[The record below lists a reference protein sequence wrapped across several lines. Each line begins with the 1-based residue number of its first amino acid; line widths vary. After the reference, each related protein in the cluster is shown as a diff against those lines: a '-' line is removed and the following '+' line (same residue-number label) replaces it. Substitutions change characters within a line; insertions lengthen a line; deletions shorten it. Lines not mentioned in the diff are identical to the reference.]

1 MKEEQMINTPTYGA
15 VNTPAPMHN
24 WLTGF
29 EKYEKELP
37 IYVEKPFT
45 ELQVAKLRE
54 AIEINRKLM
63 DNDSGYKS
71 LPGKQ
76 EEYYGSSRFHPKLIT
91 HMSRLLIEFE
101 CPPEIEEVM
110 DGYCKPIYKD
120 PTRLTHYNYIDYDIK
135 YGNGKNA
142 PSLPPHLD
150 SDENLVTF
158 NYMIGGNVDDWT
170 LWVEDKPYDLKL
182 GDAIIFSA
190 VNQVH
195 WRSKRRW
202 KPGEFVEIVSFD
214 YCPLTNYRWTGEEN
228 PIDPQK
234 FPEERKRY
242 QELVDK
248 HPANLLAWSIYNSE
262 GEAIGLDHKEIAGF
276 KDAE

>member
-1 MKEEQMINTPTYGA
+1 MTNTNTHVGA
-15 VNTPAPMHN
+15 NLNPAPMHK

-29 EKYEKELP
+29 DKYNSELP

-45 ELQVAKLRE
+45 EDQIKSLRDV
-54 AIEINRKLM
+54 IETNRKLM
-63 DNDSGYKS
+63 DNDPGYHA
-71 LPGKQ
+71 LPGQQ
-76 EEYYGSSRFHPKLIT
+76 EQYYGSSRFHPKLIT

-101 CPPEIEEVM
+101 CPPEIEKVM

-120 PTRLTHYNYIDYDIK
+120 PLRLTHYNYIDYDPK
-135 YGNGKNA
+135 YGDGRVA
-142 PSLPPHLD
+142 PALPPHLD

-214 YCPLTNYRWTGEEN
+214 YCPPTNYRWTGENN
-228 PIDPQK
+228 PIDPML
-234 FPEERKRY
+234 FPEERKKY
-242 QELVDK
+242 QSEVDK
-248 HPANLLAWSIYNSE
+248 HPANMLAWDIYNAE
-262 GEAIGLDHKEIAGF
+262 GLTIGLSYEENAGF
-276 KDAE
+276 TND